1 MRSNQKMLALFLCP
15 ALVATYIQEPAL
27 NFYIKVWP
35 ENQVLLH
42 EVYTV
47 PYYIA
52 YDTRKYTIIE

>member
-1 MRSNQKMLALFLCP
+1 MLALFLCP
-15 ALVATYIQEPAL
+15 ALVATYVQEPAL

-42 EVYTV
+42 EVYTA